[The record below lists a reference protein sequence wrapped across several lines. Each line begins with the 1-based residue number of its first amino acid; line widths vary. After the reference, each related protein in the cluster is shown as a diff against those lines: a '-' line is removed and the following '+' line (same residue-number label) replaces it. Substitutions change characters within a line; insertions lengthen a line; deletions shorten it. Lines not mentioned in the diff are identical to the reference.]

1 LYLLD
6 TYLPDNAGWNLTA
19 QLYGGFEEE
28 RVAQEMILGIGGVRA
43 LQALG
48 ISVDIYHFNDSHA
61 VFAGVELIRQQMAN
75 GVPFLDALWSVKQHI
90 VFTTHTPVSAGNE
103 VHSHRMLQYINAY
116 DGLTHD
122 QIATLGGDPFSMTAA
137 GIRLSKKANAV
148 SQLHGHTARE
158 MWKNIPGGLD
168 ILSITNG
175 VHNGTWQDDSIRQAH
190 ASGGD
195 LWAPHMALKRSMI
208 DSIEQ
213 RNGVSFDEN
222 VLTIGFARR
231 ATPYKRSDLIFSDR
245 QIIGDLLRNH
255 KVQIVLSGKAHPN
268 DMGGKATITNI
279 VRIAKEYPDSVVFLQ
294 DYDMAIGKMLTRGC
308 DVWLNNPVRPMEASG
323 TSGQRLAVR
332 RRI

>member
-1 LYLLD
+1 MDNGTPRVAYFCMEFGLNEKLHIYAGGLGILAGDILKAAGDEHRPMVGIGILWRQDYTEQFIDEYDRPFDSYHEYHYDFLEDTGVVVTIPIEDLQVRARVWKCTAFGNVPLYLLD

-148 SQLHGHTARE
+148 SQLEGYSGRIGHPLHHERCPQWHLAGRQHS
-158 MWKNIPGGLD
+158 PGPC
-168 ILSITNG
+168 I
-175 VHNGTWQDDSIRQAH
+175 
-190 ASGGD
+190 
-195 LWAPHMALKRSMI
+195 
-208 DSIEQ
+208 
-213 RNGVSFDEN
+213 
-222 VLTIGFARR
+222 
-231 ATPYKRSDLIFSDR
+231 
-245 QIIGDLLRNH
+245 
-255 KVQIVLSGKAHPN
+255 
-268 DMGGKATITNI
+268 
-279 VRIAKEYPDSVVFLQ
+279 
-294 DYDMAIGKMLTRGC
+294 
-308 DVWLNNPVRPMEASG
+308 
-323 TSGQRLAVR
+323 R
-332 RRI
+332 RRPVGGTHGAQARHDR